1 MIGAAILAAGESKR
15 MGKNKLLLEV
25 EGKRVI
31 EWTVDSFRGI
41 ADDIV
46 VVLGHRPEDLTPV
59 LKELGVR
66 WTVNKN
72 YEEGMAS
79 SFKEGI
85 RELRNCG
92 AAFLALGD
100 QPFVDEDFLKK
111 AIDVWRVRRAKIVSP
126 VHGGKKGHP
135 VLFDRSLFGEILS
148 LERHETIRDVIHRH
162 VDELHLVRAGKWSIV
177 DMDTPEDFAKLL
189 SFRSQR
195 PSA

>member
-1 MIGAAILAAGESKR
+1 MIGVAILAAGESKR

-31 EWTVDSFRGI
+31 EWTVNSFKGI

-46 VVLGHRPEDLTPV
+46 IVLGHKPRDLIPA

-66 WTVNKN
+66 WTVNKS

-100 QPFVDEDFLKK
+100 QPFVDRDFLKK
-111 AIDVWRVRRAKIVSP
+111 AIDVWKRRRARIVSP
-126 VHGGKKGHP
+126 VYEGKKGHP

-162 VDELHLVRAGKWSIV
+162 VDELHLVKAGKWSIM
-177 DMDTPEDFAKLL
+177 DMDTPEDFVKLM
-189 SFRSQR
+189 SFRLQR
-195 PSA
+195 SSD

>member
-1 MIGAAILAAGESKR
+1 MIGVAILAAGESKR

-25 EGKRVI
+25 GGKRVI

-41 ADDIV
+41 VDDIV
-46 VVLGHRPEDLTPV
+46 VVLGHRPEDLIPA

-66 WTVNKN
+66 WTVNKR
-72 YEEGMAS
+72 YGEGMAS

-85 RELRNCG
+85 RELRKCD

-100 QPFVDEDFLKK
+100 QPFVDKGFLKK
-111 AIDVWRVRRAKIVSP
+111 ATRVWRRRRAKVVSP
-126 VHGGKKGHP
+126 VHEGKKGHP
-135 VLFDRSLFGEILS
+135 VLFDRSLFGEIFS

-162 VDELHLVRAGKWSIV
+162 ADELHLVRAGKWSV
-177 DMDTPEDFAKLL
+177 MDMDTPEDFAELL

-195 PSA
+195 QSA